1 LGKNALG
8 IKKQIMTFKM
18 KGPSLY
24 KKLKVNRNGYSGTLD
39 GRPTSSPFQATIK
52 QDKSKTIEKIDEE
65 SNRVYVSDT
74 NKVGDWV
81 SEDELE
87 SKFTKKGSDP
97 KNYPQ
102 LSVQDYSK
110 VKVDKDG
117 RKYVEKK

>member
-1 LGKNALG
+1 
-8 IKKQIMTFKM
+8 MTFKM